1 MSLLRG
7 LTLAVNLAICDVS
20 IMDNADTSFAKML
33 QDSGVARGGYA
44 YDIANGRR
52 VPNQRLALR
61 IFRATGR
68 KLGPIANLPDETIQ
82 VLERVT
88 L

>member
-1 MSLLRG
+1 MSKMRG
-7 LTLAVNLAICDVS
+7 LSLAVNLAFCDVS
-20 IMDNADTSFAKML
+20 NMDNPDTSFAKQL

-61 IFRATGR
+61 IYRATGR
-68 KLGPIANLPDETIQ
+68 KIGPIADLSDETIA
-82 VLERVT
+82 VLEQVS